1 MLLYWELCYKIEFHF
16 IRYPGLEIEK
26 KMILLQFCDKQCS
39 PYEVVTGKIYHLKQQ
54 QATVLTACN
63 LLMVY

>member
-1 MLLYWELCYKIEFHF
+1 MLSIELNSVVHTTLTKTDLTRFRI
-16 IRYPGLEIEK
+16 IK
-26 KMILLQFCDKQCS
+26 LLLAQGS
-39 PYEVVTGKIYHLKQQ
+39 PYQAVTGKIYCLKQQ